1 MAFMKSDHKTS
12 TTTTATTPPE
22 AAQEERTLALA
33 FVTQKPRRNTRFK
46 ILTENTKAPPR
57 AVALASYL
65 GDGFSAVGTRA
76 PPAKDLMAFGSV
88 LQHNQHNIGRGE
100 PPSGVVD
107 PCAGCNKPILDKF
120 LLNVLERGWHASC
133 VRCCECHQPLS
144 DKCFSRESKLYCRN
158 DFFRKQLSTGEQLY
172 VLDDNK
178 FICKD
183 DYLLGKGPHPSTMTA
198 HKEATAR
205 SFLPF
210 NCTINVPPAILP
222 TETGAL
228 TIRPSRPRTRDAWEE
243 GFFCALAVSRKKSTR
258 TLSYYSFSGKTLNGT
273 PQSSMPGQQGAE

>member
-1 MAFMKSDHKTS
+1 M
-12 TTTTATTPPE
+12 
-22 AAQEERTLALA
+22 LA
-33 FVTQKPRRNTRFK
+33 FF
-46 ILTENTKAPPR
+46 
-57 AVALASYL
+57 
-65 GDGFSAVGTRA
+65 
-76 PPAKDLMAFGSV
+76 
-88 LQHNQHNIGRGE
+88 NQVN
-100 PPSGVVD
+100 VKV
-107 PCAGCNKPILDKF
+107 F
-120 LLNVLERGWHASC
+120 LL
-133 VRCCECHQPLS
+133 LS
-144 DKCFSRESKLYCRN
+144 LNIPTSSILLIFSQQRSTFNFAAPRQYKPKKIAPSPAY
-158 DFFRKQLSTGEQLY
+158 DAFFFS
-172 VLDDNK
+172 
-178 FICKD
+178 
-183 DYLLGKGPHPSTMTA
+183 A